1 MRESMK
7 LSFEKSRPGH
17 GTDYLPPFDSEY
29 DLLPDHFR
37 RKRTPRLPEMSE
49 IEVSRHYTELEDRTF
64 GINDGSYLL
73 GSCTMKYNPKINDAM
88 ASLPELRDVHP
99 LAPDLYS
106 QGSRLLTV
114 FAESVFSEITGMD
127 RMSFAPMAGAQG
139 EFAALLMFRAYFA
152 HKGEHRTKIIVP
164 DTAHGTNPASAAMAG
179 YDVITVPSNEEGGV
193 DVEKMREVMSDDV
206 AGLMLT
212 NPNTL
217 GLLDANIQEIT
228 ALVHEYGGLN
238 YYDGANLNPIMGISR
253 PGDIGFDLVHLN
265 LHKTFSTPHGGGG
278 PGSGPVGCKEALAPF
293 LPLDIPTVLGHE
305 TVAPSPSVLFN
316 IFLQSRSLSF
326 PTIELYHPEHSI
338 GRVGRFYGN
347 YLVVVRALTFALRLG
362 KEGVPASAKQA
373 VLNANYLLAKLKD
386 IFEPAFGD
394 TCMHEFVISLKDLK
408 RRHGVDAKQFSK
420 ALQDYGIHPP
430 TMYFPLNVPEA
441 LMIEP
446 TETESKDRLDR
457 IAEVFRELHEKALS
471 EPEYFAKAP
480 YHQPISQPDE
490 TQAARQPKLRYEFPA
505 DDGDA

>member
-1 MRESMK
+1 MRESMR

-17 GTDYLPPFDSEY
+17 RTDYLPPFEDEY
-29 DLLPDHFR
+29 NLLPDR
-37 RKRTPRLPEMSE
+37 YQRKNPPRLPEMSE

-73 GSCTMKYNPKINDAM
+73 GSCTMKYNPKLNDAM
-88 ASLPELRDVHP
+88 ASLPELQTMHP
-99 LAPDLYS
+99 LATDYYS
-106 QGSRLLTV
+106 QGSRLVTV
-114 FAESVFSEITGMD
+114 FAEAVFSEITGMD

-152 HKGEHRTKIIVP
+152 HRGEERTKIIVP

-179 YDVITVPSNEEGGV
+179 YDVITVPSDEHGGV
-193 DVEKMREVMSDDV
+193 DIEKMREVMSDDI

-217 GLLDANIQEIT
+217 GLLDANIKEIT

-278 PGSGPVGCKEALAPF
+278 PGSGPVGCKAALAPY
-293 LPLDIPTVLGHE
+293 LPLDIPTLQGHE
-305 TVAPSPSVLFN
+305 DKAPSPSSIFN
-316 IFLQSRSLSF
+316 IHFQSVEEGY
-326 PTIELYHPEHSI
+326 PVVDLYQPEHSI
-338 GRVGRFYGN
+338 GRIGRFYGN
-347 YLVVVRALTFALRLG
+347 YLVVVRALTYALRLG
-362 KEGVPASAKQA
+362 ADGVSASAKQA

-386 IFEPAFGD
+386 IFEPAFGE
-394 TCMHEFVISLKDLK
+394 TCMHEFVISLQDLK
-408 RRHGVDAKQFSK
+408 REHGVDAKQFSK

-457 IAEVFRELHEKALS
+457 VAEVFRELYEKAVN

-480 YHQPISQPDE
+480 YLQPISQPDE
-490 TQAARQPKLRYEFPA
+490 TLAARQPKLRYEFPE
-505 DDGDA
+505 DVVDA

>member
-17 GTDYLPPFDSEY
+17 ATDYLPPFDAEY
-29 DLLPDHFR
+29 DLLPEPYQ
-37 RKRTPRLPEMSE
+37 RKKAPRLPEMSE

-73 GSCTMKYNPKINDAM
+73 GSCTMKYNPKLNDAM
-88 ASLPELRDVHP
+88 ASLSELCDMHP
-99 LAPDLYS
+99 LAPNLYS

-114 FAESVFSEITGMD
+114 FAESVFAEITGMD

-152 HKGEHRTKIIVP
+152 HRGENRTKIIVP

-179 YDVITVPSNEEGGV
+179 YDVVTVPSDEHGGV
-193 DVEKMREVMSDDV
+193 DLEKLREVMSDDI

-217 GLLDANIQEIT
+217 GLLDANIKEIT

-278 PGSGPVGCKEALAPF
+278 PGSGPVGCKAALAPF
-293 LPLDIPTVLGHE
+293 LPLDNPTVQGYE
-305 TVAPSPSVLFN
+305 DKAPAPSTIFN
-316 IFLQSRSLSF
+316 IHLQAMSEGYPAIDL
-326 PTIELYHPEHSI
+326 HQPEHSI
-338 GRVGRFYGN
+338 GRIGRFYGN
-347 YLVVVRALTFALRLG
+347 YLVVVRALTYALRLG
-362 KEGVPASAKQA
+362 KEGVSASAKQA
-373 VLNANYLLAKLKD
+373 VLNANYLLAKIRD
-386 IFEPAFGD
+386 IFEPAFGEH
-394 TCMHEFVISLKDLK
+394 CMHEFVISLRDLK
-408 RRHGVDAKQFSK
+408 REHGVDAKQFSK

-457 IAEVFRELHEKALS
+457 IADVFRELYEKALN

-490 TQAARQPKLRYEFPA
+490 TQAARQPKLRYDFPE
-505 DDGDA
+505 DGEDA